1 MAILIDTNFILA
13 IASPKDSNNA
23 AAKKFLPLIR
33 KEELIVSASV
43 LGELFYMVTS
53 RLNYDQAI
61 QTFALVRQAFK
72 IHDLTEPDM
81 VRMQQIMT
89 QYRSAEFDFVDVSI
103 IVLAERLNIQ
113 KICTFDR
120 RDFSIF
126 KPTHCAYLEL
136 LPT

>member
-13 IASPKDSNNA
+13 MASPKDSNNV
-23 AAKKFLPLIR
+23 AAKKFLPVIR

-43 LGELFYMVTS
+43 LGELFYLVTN

-72 IHDLTEPDM
+72 IRDLTEPDM

-103 IVLAERLNIQ
+103 MALAERLNIQ

-126 KPTHCAYLEL
+126 RPTHCTHLEV
-136 LPT
+136 LPN